1 MIYLQNRLVVAAQ
14 VQDSLLQSI
23 TDPELA
29 SSFDTSGAE
38 LLYEIRLLSAQ
49 QRAAAARFIVENR
62 LDAKGAQDL
71 TRAMKDFSRRR
82 GDKGWESFDYALPG
96 DCLSFLYYRQSR
108 EHKNP
113 SEKRTAALEQALKA
127 AETEKARSGVLEGT
141 SEGKGGKEGDRDSA
155 DRVLVVRLRLG
166 EVAEGSSVVVLLVCI
181 AEEWEQEVLAA
192 PWKCRSEDEFGVVV
206 AEKGYKSAW
215 KKVGHSFTALFGN
228 INFFSHPPLPLS

>member
-1 MIYLQNRLVVAAQ
+1 
-14 VQDSLLQSI
+14 
-23 TDPELA
+23 
-29 SSFDTSGAE
+29 
-38 LLYEIRLLSAQ
+38 LYEIRLLSAQ

-71 TRAMKDFSRRR
+71 TRAMKDFSCRR

-113 SEKRTAALEQALKA
+113 SEQRTAALEQALKA
-127 AETEKARSGVLEGT
+127 VETEKARSGVLEGT
-141 SEGKGGKEGDRDSA
+141 SEGKEGDRDSA
-155 DRVLVVRLRLG
+155 DRVPVVRLRLG
-166 EVAEGSSVVVLLVCI
+166 EVEEGSSVVVLLVCR

-215 KKVGHSFTALFGN
+215 KPGRRLAILLRPCLAT
-228 INFFSHPPLPLS
+228 